1 MRIRSEQYILTLAI
15 VALAFLTSCTRN
27 VKETQFTT
35 ENAKFNLLVAG
46 DSSDFKDRVRNRI
59 IARYRKN
66 GNIDVVNINNLKD
79 IRPEDYDVILIMD
92 TCIGCEDFNWSMKSF
107 LDRLEDNN
115 NVVLLMTTGYSH
127 YEYSYGGVDAITA
140 ASRIANEEE
149 IFTRL
154 SEEIDR
160 IIAGEQARVED
171 VN

>member
-1 MRIRSEQYILTLAI
+1 MRIRSEEYISILAI
-15 VALAFLTSCTRN
+15 VALAFLVSCTRN
-27 VKETQFTT
+27 VKETQSTT

-140 ASRIANEEE
+140 ASRIADEEE

-160 IIAGEQARVED
+160 ILGDAL
-171 VN
+171 

>member
-1 MRIRSEQYILTLAI
+1 MRIRAEQCISILAI
-15 VALAFLTSCTRN
+15 VALAFLASCTRN

-115 NVVLLMTTGYSH
+115 NVVLFMTAGNPH
-127 YEYSYGGVDAITA
+127 YEYSYGSVDAITA

-149 IFTRL
+149 IFTEL

-160 IIAGEQARVED
+160 IIGDAL
-171 VN
+171 

>member
-1 MRIRSEQYILTLAI
+1 MRIQSEQYILTLAI
-15 VALAFLTSCTRN
+15 VALAFLVSCTRN

-59 IARYRKN
+59 IAQYKKN

-140 ASRIANEEE
+140 ASRIADEEE

-160 IIAGEQARVED
+160 IIGDAL
-171 VN
+171 

>member
-1 MRIRSEQYILTLAI
+1 MRIRSEQYISVLAV
-15 VALAFLTSCTRN
+15 VALAFLASCTRN
-27 VKETQFTT
+27 VKETQLTT
-35 ENAKFNLLVAG
+35 ENAKFNLIIAG
-46 DSSDFKDRVRNRI
+46 DSSDFKDEIRNRI
-59 IARYRKN
+59 IDRYSNN
-66 GNIDVVNINNLKD
+66 GNIDVVNIDKLEN

-92 TCIGCEDFNWSMKSF
+92 TCIGCEDFNWSMKGF

-140 ASRIANEEE
+140 ASRTANEEE

-160 IIAGEQARVED
+160 IIGNAL
-171 VN
+171 

>member
-1 MRIRSEQYILTLAI
+1 MRIRAEQCISILAI
-15 VALAFLTSCTRN
+15 VALAFLASCTRN
-27 VKETQFTT
+27 VKETQLTT
-35 ENAKFNLLVAG
+35 ENAKFNLLIAG
-46 DSSDFKDRVRNRI
+46 DSSDFKDGIRDRI
-59 IARYRKN
+59 IARYRNN
-66 GNIDVVNINNLKD
+66 GNIDVVNIDKLEN

-107 LDRLEDNN
+107 LDRLEDYD

-140 ASRIANEEE
+140 ASRIADEEE

-160 IIAGEQARVED
+160 IIGDAL
-171 VN
+171 

>member
-1 MRIRSEQYILTLAI
+1 MRIRSEQYISVLAI
-15 VALAFLTSCTRN
+15 VALAFLASCTRN
-27 VKETQFTT
+27 VKETQLTT
-35 ENAKFNLLVAG
+35 ENAKFNLIIAG
-46 DSSDFKDRVRNRI
+46 DSSDFKDEIRNRI
-59 IARYRKN
+59 IDRYSNN
-66 GNIDVVNINNLKD
+66 GNIDVVNIDKLEN

-92 TCIGCEDFNWSMKSF
+92 TCIGCEDFNWSMKGF

-140 ASRIANEEE
+140 ASRTANEEE

-160 IIAGEQARVED
+160 IIGDAL
-171 VN
+171 

>member
-1 MRIRSEQYILTLAI
+1 MRIRAEQCISVLAI
-15 VALAFLTSCTRN
+15 VALAFLASCTRN
-27 VKETQFTT
+27 VKETKLTT

-115 NVVLLMTTGYSH
+115 NVVLFMTAANPN
-127 YEYSYGGVDAITA
+127 YEYSYGSVDAITS

-149 IFTRL
+149 TFTEI
-154 SEEIDR
+154 SEEIDK
-160 IIAGEQARVED
+160 IIAGE
-171 VN
+171 

>member
-115 NVVLLMTTGYSH
+115 NVVLFMTAANPN
-127 YEYSYGGVDAITA
+127 YEYSYGSVDAITA
-140 ASRIANEEE
+140 ASKIANEEE
-149 IFTRL
+149 ILTEL
-154 SEEIDR
+154 SEEIDK
-160 IIAGEQARVED
+160 IIAGE
-171 VN
+171 

>member
-1 MRIRSEQYILTLAI
+1 MRIRAEQCISILAI
-15 VALAFLTSCTRN
+15 VALAFMASCTRN

-35 ENAKFNLLVAG
+35 ENVKFNLLVAG

-66 GNIDVVNINNLKD
+66 GNIDVVNINNLND

-115 NVVLLMTTGYSH
+115 NVVLFMTAANPN
-127 YEYSYGGVDAITA
+127 YEYSYGSVDAITA
-140 ASRIANEEE
+140 ASKIANEEE
-149 IFTRL
+149 ILTEL
-154 SEEIDR
+154 SEEIDK
-160 IIAGEQARVED
+160 IIAGE
-171 VN
+171 

>member
-115 NVVLLMTTGYSH
+115 NVVLFMTAANPN
-127 YEYSYGGVDAITA
+127 YEYSYGSVDAITS
-140 ASRIANEEE
+140 ASRIENEEE
-149 IFTRL
+149 IFTEL
-154 SEEIDR
+154 SEEIDK
-160 IIAGEQARVED
+160 IIAGE
-171 VN
+171 

>member
-1 MRIRSEQYILTLAI
+1 VRIRAEQCISILAI
-15 VALAFLTSCTRN
+15 VALAFLASCTRN

-115 NVVLLMTTGYSH
+115 NVVLFMTAANPN
-127 YEYSYGGVDAITA
+127 YEYSYGSLDAITA
-140 ASRIANEEE
+140 ASKIANEEE
-149 IFTRL
+149 ILTEL
-154 SEEIDR
+154 SEEIDK
-160 IIAGEQARVED
+160 IIAGE
-171 VN
+171 

>member
-1 MRIRSEQYILTLAI
+1 MRIRSEQCITVLAI
-15 VALAFLTSCTRN
+15 VALAFLASCTRN

-35 ENAKFNLLVAG
+35 ENVKFNLLVAG

-66 GNIDVVNINNLKD
+66 GNIDVVNINKLKN

-115 NVVLLMTTGYSH
+115 NVVLFMTAGNPH
-127 YEYSYGGVDAITA
+127 YEYSYGGVDAITS

-149 IFTRL
+149 IFTEL

-160 IIAGEQARVED
+160 IIGDAL
-171 VN
+171 

>member
-1 MRIRSEQYILTLAI
+1 MRIRAEQCISILAI
-15 VALAFLTSCTRN
+15 VALAFLASCTRN

-66 GNIDVVNINNLKD
+66 GNIDVVNINNLKN

-115 NVVLLMTTGYSH
+115 NVVLFMTAANPN
-127 YEYSYGGVDAITA
+127 YEYSYGSVDAITA
-140 ASRIANEEE
+140 ASKIANEEE
-149 IFTRL
+149 ILTEL
-154 SEEIDR
+154 SEEIDK
-160 IIAGEQARVED
+160 IIAGE
-171 VN
+171 

>member
-1 MRIRSEQYILTLAI
+1 MRIRAEQCISVLAI
-15 VALAFLTSCTRN
+15 VALAFLASCTRN
-27 VKETQFTT
+27 VKETQLTT

-46 DSSDFKDRVRNRI
+46 DSSDFKDRVRDRI
-59 IARYRKN
+59 IARYSNN

-107 LDRLEDNN
+107 LDRSGDNN

-140 ASRIANEEE
+140 ASRIADEEE

-160 IIAGEQARVED
+160 IIWDAL
-171 VN
+171 

>member
-1 MRIRSEQYILTLAI
+1 M
-15 VALAFLTSCTRN
+15 AFLVSCSRN
-27 VKETQFTT
+27 VKETKFTT

-59 IARYRKN
+59 IAQYRKK

-115 NVVLLMTTGYSH
+115 NVVLFMTAGNPH
-127 YEYSYGGVDAITA
+127 YEYSYGSVDAITS
-140 ASRIANEEE
+140 ASRIANEEK
-149 IFTRL
+149 IFTEL

-160 IIAGEQARVED
+160 LIGDAL
-171 VN
+171 